1 MKQYDIDEIK
11 SLLEAYYDGAT
22 TIEQEKLLCDFFT
35 STTEIPA
42 ELECDKQIFNSL
54 HSTNINKFKIPDNL
68 ENKLISHIDNL
79 EKNEQNNRKKWILPF
94 TIISVA
100 ACIIL
105 LLALGVK
112 FININSELIDNEII
126 LISESNSNDTV
137 EHNTYYISEIEHQE
151 PVLAKETPVKKEA
164 KQKKRAKRQQTVKSN
179 QIKSITDEKIA
190 YENTERALLLL
201 SEKLNIAQRGV
212 KQTESTIN
220 EINNTITDI
229 I

>member
-1 MKQYDIDEIK
+1 MKQYDIEKIK

-35 STTEIPA
+35 STTKIPA

-54 HSTNINKFKIPDNL
+54 YSTNINKFKIPDNL

-79 EKNEQNNRKKWILPF
+79 KNAEQNNRKKWIIPF

-105 LLALGVK
+105 LLTLGVK
-112 FININSELIDNEII
+112 FININSKLIDNEII
-126 LISESNSNDTV
+126 LVSESNSNDTV
-137 EHNTYYISEIEHQE
+137 DNNTYYIPEIEHQE

-164 KQKKRAKRQQTVKSN
+164 MQKKRAKRKQTVKSN

-212 KQTESTIN
+212 KQTENTIN